1 MERDEAESIG
11 SMAIGKYQIFASLG
25 RGGMADVF
33 LAVARGPMGFNKLTV
48 IKRLRADLAADP
60 SFANMLLDEARLA
73 ARLSHPNV
81 VHTYEVGEENGVYF
95 IAMEYLEGQPLVR
108 IARTSA
114 KYADK
119 KLTAPFAARI
129 IADALSGLHYAHE
142 LRDYDGTSLKII
154 HRDVSPHNIF
164 VTYDGV
170 VKIMDFGIAKAASS
184 ATQTEVGVLKG
195 KLAYMA
201 PEQVMSDP
209 VDRRADIFAMG
220 IVLWELLTG
229 ERLFN
234 SAVAAAAMHKLLTQP
249 IPRVSEKLPDI
260 DPKLDALVA
269 KALEKKPE
277 NRFQTAHE
285 MRNALE
291 DYIAASGTIPRQDE
305 IGRRVSELFEDT
317 RENVKRQ
324 IQVHMAQVSLATST
338 GELMMLNASAL
349 KRVSLDP
356 TPSGKNLLS
365 LAPSPTDGS
374 GSDVGPAANP
384 PSLAGETNPRRKRAA
399 TVVAVLLLLVVLFG
413 VGFAKLRVPHG
424 PPPVGSGEGV
434 AASAGAPVSAP
445 GLAGE
450 GRATPPQAPVMV
462 PPVTA
467 PAVQAPTANVPVVA
481 TAPTTP
487 SPPAVT
493 APAAQ
498 GAPAHHDHSG
508 SAHAAG
514 APPPTPPKPAVPAP
528 AAPTAPAAAPADVGT
543 GYLTLDTYPWTRVS
557 ENGRVLGTTPLV
569 HVALS
574 AGTHVLTLENP
585 EQGLKQQYPVTLKAD
600 ESVSR
605 RLGLK

>member
-1 MERDEAESIG
+1 MERDAASESIG

-48 IKRLRADLAADP
+48 IKRLRADHAADP
-60 SFANMLLDEARLA
+60 SFANMLLEEARLA

-108 IARTSA
+108 VARTSA
-114 KYADK
+114 KADQ
-119 KLTAPFAARI
+119 KLSAPVSARI

-170 VKIMDFGIAKAASS
+170 VKLMDFGIAKASSS

-234 SAVAAAAMHKLLTQP
+234 SAAAAATMHKLITQP
-249 IPRVSEKLPDI
+249 IPRLSEKIPTI
-260 DPKLDALVA
+260 DPKLDAAVA
-269 KALEKKPE
+269 RALEKKPE
-277 NRFQTAHE
+277 NRFQTAAE

-291 DYIAASGTIPRQDE
+291 EYISGSGTTLPRQEE

-317 RENVKRQ
+317 RQNVKRQ

-338 GELMMLNASAL
+338 GELMMLNADAL
-349 KRVSLDP
+349 KRVNVAEP
-356 TPSGKNLLS
+356 TPSGRNLLS
-365 LAPSPTDGS
+365 LGATDGS
-374 GSDVGPAANP
+374 GSDVGPASPA
-384 PSLAGETNPRRKRAA
+384 SLSPERRRGESGGQRSSRSSSSH
-399 TVVAVLLLLVVLFG
+399 
-413 VGFAKLRVPHG
+413 LR
-424 PPPVGSGEGV
+424 SS
-434 AASAGAPVSAP
+434 AS
-445 GLAGE
+445 
-450 GRATPPQAPVMV
+450 
-462 PPVTA
+462 
-467 PAVQAPTANVPVVA
+467 
-481 TAPTTP
+481 P
-487 SPPAVT
+487 SPAC
-493 APAAQ
+493 ADRACRRRAR
-498 GAPAHHDHSG
+498 GRRRR
-508 SAHAAG
+508 
-514 APPPTPPKPAVPAP
+514 PPGRPR
-528 AAPTAPAAAPADVGT
+528 
-543 GYLTLDTYPWTRVS
+543 TLRHRGLRSRPCCR
-557 ENGRVLGTTPLV
+557 RRPLQRSSQRP
-569 HVALS
+569 HLRS
-574 AGTHVLTLENP
+574 P
-585 EQGLKQQYPVTLKAD
+585 
-600 ESVSR
+600 SR
-605 RLGLK
+605 R